1 MSQETCQLLVQEEIP
16 DHEVLVVL
24 SDDVCIV
31 RRQLQLD
38 LFAYNDSVR
47 ISLLIFYPIIFYENK
62 NHTGGERV

>member
-24 SDDVCIV
+24 SDAVCIV
-31 RRQLQLD
+31 RRQLQMD

-47 ISLLIFYPIIFYENK
+47 IS
-62 NHTGGERV
+62 